1 MAAFAFDAAINLIAT
16 GALNLSTDTLKL
28 MLVTSSYAA
37 AKTDTSVT
45 TAAAAEIAATGYTGG
60 FAGAGRKSAPRTIV
74 NDTAANVIRMVLS
87 GNTTW
92 TALGGVTNSTIAAAV
107 LIKEITNDAGSIP
120 VAYLPLALAV
130 TTNGS
135 DFTLTRDAVLGNL
148 TFTLV

>member
-1 MAAFAFDAAINLIAT
+1 MSAFCFDTAINLIAT
-16 GALNLSTDTLKL
+16 GALNLSSDTLKI

-45 TAAAAEIAATGYTGG
+45 TAAAAEIAATNYTGG
-60 FAGAGRKSAPRTIV
+60 FGGAGRKSAARSIV
-74 NDTAANVIRMVLS
+74 NDTVANVVRMVLS

-92 TALGGVTNSTIAAAV
+92 TAIGGVTNSTIAAAV
-107 LIKEITNDAGSIP
+107 LIKEVTNDAGSIP
-120 VAYLPLALAV
+120 VAYWPLALAV

-135 DFTLTRDAVLGNL
+135 DFSLTRDAVLGNV